1 MRPPSQPARRWRR
14 PWSPG
19 HGAARLVDHAQMAVL
34 GMGLDSH
41 LCMINAA
48 DTSFAC
54 TCAHIAQ

>member
-1 MRPPSQPARRWRR
+1 
-14 PWSPG
+14 
-19 HGAARLVDHAQMAVL
+19 MAVL